1 MQSPE
6 SIVITLLYCIVITLL
21 VRSIFMR
28 HTSKLIND
36 CVAKVDRVVLRSQSS
51 LENLLQALPEFRTVS
66 DCARLNVNSGFFMA
80 PYGRVRQMINDRTK
94 TKLFI
99 QYFPRF
105 RRLAPLRV
113 AIVPDDRR
121 GLKRREVETIT
132 FPLKPFDFLIIE
144 VALDFG
150 RDQK

>member
-1 MQSPE
+1 
-6 SIVITLLYCIVITLL
+6 L
-21 VRSIFMR
+21 VR
-28 HTSKLIND
+28 
-36 CVAKVDRVVLRSQSS
+36 
-51 LENLLQALPEFRTVS
+51 ALPKFRTEC
-66 DCARLNVNSGFFMA
+66 DYARLNVNSGFFMA

-113 AIVPDDRR
+113 AIVPDDRS
-121 GLKRREVETIT
+121 GLKRRELETIAAA
-132 FPLKPFDFLIIE
+132 LKPFDFLIIE

-150 RDQK
+150 RDRS